1 MRDCPKCIKFRVQR
15 AEPLIPSTLPSLPWQ
30 KVGTDLFEWD
40 RNTYL
45 LIVDYYSRWIEIAK
59 LTGLTAHS
67 VINHTKS
74 IFARYGIPETVISDN
89 GPQFSSDAY
98 AQFAREYGFKHST
111 SSPNHPQGNG
121 EAERGVQ
128 TIKNLLK
135 KEGDPYLA
143 LLAYRSTPL
152 EIGYSPS
159 ELLMSKKLRTT
170 VPMTVS
176 QRKPKTPDFSRVVA
190 RDKQLKQRQK
200 VNHDAHHGVRELPV
214 LIPRESVWVTDR
226 EEAGEVIEETA
237 TRSYTV
243 ETPGGQFRR
252 N

>member
-1 MRDCPKCIKFRVQR
+1 MLRERAKQAVWWPGISKQLEKLVRECPKCIKFRVQR

-30 KVGTDLFEWD
+30 KVGTDLFEWE

-59 LTGLTAHS
+59 LTGLTANS

-98 AQFAREYGFKHST
+98 AQFAGEYGFKHST

-128 TIKNLLK
+128 TIK
-135 KEGDPYLA
+135 
-143 LLAYRSTPL
+143 
-152 EIGYSPS
+152 I
-159 ELLMSKKLRTT
+159 
-170 VPMTVS
+170 
-176 QRKPKTPDFSRVVA
+176 F
-190 RDKQLKQRQK
+190 
-200 VNHDAHHGVRELPV
+200 
-214 LIPRESVWVTDR
+214 
-226 EEAGEVIEETA
+226 
-237 TRSYTV
+237 
-243 ETPGGQFRR
+243 
-252 N
+252 